1 MSRPFWPAFNIPIM
15 ISPVNHYEQLVC
27 ARILDF
33 LSSKTHWNRGLWNVG
48 TILALQ
54 EVLEA
59 SEAQRNGHLSEKT
72 IRAATTTAIRVSEQD
87 PGFGTDQERATL
99 VGLLKSNGEPR
110 DDLLYEGLEYEAIAE
125 LLQQATAIYLQN
137 WSRVL
142 GARQQL
148 PLPERTARAIAAHM
162 LDAGFHSDFLH
173 RWWTRQIR
181 RDEQSVRSLSQVLQ
195 EASALVISPVNEYA
209 VLVAF
214 PSPLIP
220 PQGLLPPQSWRNAT
234 EVAEWLANNTI
245 ETDTVRQQGGLLL
258 TVSAREPE
266 SAVQV
271 AAELVETFYARV
283 LLSLRKEIKPLPFAW
298 VAGARKRF
306 SLAGC

>member
-1 MSRPFWPAFNIPIM
+1 MSRPFWPAFNILIM

-72 IRAATTTAIRVSEQD
+72 IRAATSTAIRLSEQD
-87 PGFGTDQERATL
+87 PGLGTDQERATL

-125 LLQQATAIYLQN
+125 LVQQATAIYLQN

-142 GARQQL
+142 GAGQQL

-181 RDEQSVRSLSQVLQ
+181 RDEQNVRSLSQVLQ
-195 EASALVISPVNEYA
+195 ELAL
-209 VLVAF
+209 L
-214 PSPLIP
+214 
-220 PQGLLPPQSWRNAT
+220 
-234 EVAEWLANNTI
+234 
-245 ETDTVRQQGGLLL
+245 
-258 TVSAREPE
+258 
-266 SAVQV
+266 
-271 AAELVETFYARV
+271 
-283 LLSLRKEIKPLPFAW
+283 
-298 VAGARKRF
+298 
-306 SLAGC
+306 